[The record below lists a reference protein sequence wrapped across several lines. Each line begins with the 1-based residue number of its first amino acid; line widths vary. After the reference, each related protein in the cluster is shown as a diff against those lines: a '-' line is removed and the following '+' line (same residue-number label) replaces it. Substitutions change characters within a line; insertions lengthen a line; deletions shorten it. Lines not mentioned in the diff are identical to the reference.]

1 MSAAAEA
8 GGQALWAMSATE
20 LAAAIRAKEISP
32 VEVTDA
38 VLMRIERLNPA
49 INAFVT
55 VTDDIA
61 REQSRAAEA
70 AVMRGEELGPIHG
83 VPYSIKDLT
92 PTKGIRTTSGSKLF
106 EYNMPTQD
114 AVFVERLRGAGGVI
128 VGKTNTPDLGAKCTT
143 DNKIFGPTRNPWALD
158 LTPGGSSGGAAAAVA
173 VGMAPLAEGSDHA
186 GSIRCPASLC
196 GLVGLKPSDG
206 RVPFYPNNM
215 FWQPVTICNG
225 PITRTVADAAL
236 MLDVMAGPDD
246 RDPRSLSDGARGFS
260 AAAAGTPSI
269 AGMRVGYLRDLG
281 CVPIDPAVSEVC
293 ETAVAAF
300 TELGCNVEQER
311 TDFSD
316 TVQAYGLI
324 NATRRAAT
332 TDPFLPERADDLDRE
347 VVWRA
352 ELAGSKT
359 ATDLGKAV
367 IVQTSAYE
375 RVRGLLQ
382 RYDVLLTPTTPTPAF
397 PVEVGDTGGFPLEIA
412 GVKINNVFEQLAL
425 TFLFNLTG
433 HPAISV
439 PAGWTHDG
447 LPVGLQI
454 IGPWRDDAAVLRAAA
469 AYERARPWRDRWPT
483 LATTG

>member
-1 MSAAAEA
+1 VSAAAEG

-32 VEVTDA
+32 VEVIDA
-38 VLMRIERLNPA
+38 VLTQIDRLNPA

-61 REQSRAAEA
+61 REQASAAEA
-70 AVMRGEELGPIHG
+70 AVMRGEELGLIHG
-83 VPYSIKDLT
+83 VPYSIKDMT

-106 EYNMPTQD
+106 EHYVPTQD
-114 AVFVERLRGAGGVI
+114 AILVERLRGAGGVL
-128 VGKTNTPDLGAKCTT
+128 VGKTNTPDLAAKCTT
-143 DNKIFGPTRNPWALD
+143 DNKIFGPTRNPWALG
-158 LTPGGSSGGAAAAVA
+158 LTPGGSSGGAAASVA

-186 GSIRCPASLC
+186 GSVRCPAALC
-196 GLVGLKPSDG
+196 GVVGLKPSDG

-215 FWQPVTICNG
+215 LWQPVTMCNG

-246 RDPRSLSDGARGFS
+246 RDPRSLCDDARDFSGAV
-260 AAAAGTPSI
+260 AGAPSL
-269 AGMRVGYLRDLG
+269 AGMRVGYLGDLG

-293 ETAVAAF
+293 EVAVAAF
-300 TELGCNVEQER
+300 TELGCEVEHEQ

-324 NATRRAAT
+324 NATRRAAS
-332 TDPFLPERADDLDRE
+332 TDPYLPDRAGDLDPE

-367 IVQTSAYE
+367 ITQTSAYE
-375 RVRGLLQ
+375 RVRSLLQ
-382 RYDVLLTPTTPTPAF
+382 RYDLLLTPTTPTPAF
-397 PVEVGDTGGFPLEIA
+397 PIEVGDTGGYPLEIA
-412 GVKINNVFEQLAL
+412 GVKINNVFEQLGL

-439 PAGWTHDG
+439 PAGWTNDG
-447 LPVGLQI
+447 LPIGLQI
-454 IGPWRDDAAVLRAAA
+454 VGPWRDDAAVLRAAA
-469 AYERARPWRDRWPT
+469 AYERARPWRDRWPL
-483 LATTG
+483 LATNG